1 MLNDAKVRAAKPR
14 EKAYKLTDSYRLYL
28 LVKPGGSKSWKWS
41 YSYNDKQRTLHF
53 GVYPKVGLADART
66 QRDEASAILAEGRDP
81 GVIRKLAVEVN
92 LEAGRQTF
100 ERLARE
106 WFENAR
112 PKWAIVHADD
122 VIRSLERDVFPTI
135 GSLPIGEINAPLVLA
150 VLREIESRGAIET
163 AKRVRQRISGV
174 FVFAIA
180 KGLAQSDPAERLGA
194 VLKPLRKGRQP
205 AITDLVRLRAMI
217 MAAEEDYA
225 RPITRLALR
234 FLALTAARPNEMRG
248 ARWDELEE
256 LNGDA
261 PLWRIP
267 AARMKGD
274 LERKGEIDGDHLVP
288 LPPQAIAVLK
298 ALWPLTGSG
307 PLLFPNN
314 RHPHRA
320 MSENAIGYLLNR
332 AGYHGHHVPHGFRAA
347 FSTIMNEWAER
358 HGKDHDRAVIDLM
371 LAHVPKEKVE
381 GAYNRAAYMPRRR
394 ELAAIWAEMLSEGMP
409 EPVILVERPAKLTGP
424 QSRRRLP
431 TPVGSDFRFPRTRCA
446 A

>member
-14 EKAYKLTDSYRLYL
+14 EKTYKLTDGYRLYL

-41 YSYNDKQRTLHF
+41 YSYNAKQRTLHL
-53 GVYPKVGLADART
+53 GIYPKVGLADART
-66 QRDEASAILAEGRDP
+66 QRDESSAILAEGRDP
-81 GVIRKLAVEVN
+81 GVVRRLSVEVN

-112 PKWAIVHADD
+112 PKWALVHADD
-122 VIRSLERDVFPTI
+122 VIRSLERDVFPAI
-135 GSLPIGEINAPLVLA
+135 GELPIGEISAPLVLA
-150 VLREIESRGAIET
+150 VLREIENRGAIET

-180 KGLAQSDPAERLGA
+180 KGLAHFDPAEKLGA

-205 AITDLVRLRAMI
+205 AITDLVPLRAMI
-217 MAAEEDYA
+217 VAAEEDYA

-234 FLALTAARPNEMRG
+234 FLALTAVRPSELRG
-248 ARWDELEE
+248 ARWDEFEE
-256 LNGDA
+256 LNGVA
-261 PLWRIP
+261 PLWRVP
-267 AARMKGD
+267 AGRMKGD
-274 LERKGEIDGDHLVP
+274 LDRKNEVGGDHLVP
-288 LPPQAIAVLK
+288 LTPHAVAVLK

-307 PLLFPNN
+307 PLVFPNN
-314 RHPHRA
+314 RHPLRA

-358 HGKDHDRAVIDLM
+358 NGKNHDRAVIDLM

-381 GAYNRAAYMPRRR
+381 GVYNRAAYMPRRR
-394 ELAAIWAEMLSEGMP
+394 ELAATWAKMLSEGLP
-409 EPVILVERPAKLTGP
+409 EPAILVERPVKPIGP

-431 TPVGSDFRFPRTRCA
+431 APVGPEFRFPQFRHA